1 MLWSFRM
8 GPFRVACIT
17 VHLRAS
23 SWLGSRQRAIE
34 FYPFFPSIYLSVY
47 PSTYLSFFQSLL
59 YIYIYINYIHFFLN
73 FFCFYFFFFLS
84 FLSWFLCVCVVGR
97 IFSLH
102 PFFFSGF
109 GYNRL
114 ARTHTQTKI
123 GVSYLPY
130 KDATSRRYVQKI
142 SLYLNII
149 YISIYI

>member
-1 MLWSFRM
+1 M
-8 GPFRVACIT
+8 
-17 VHLRAS
+17 
-23 SWLGSRQRAIE
+23 
-34 FYPFFPSIYLSVY
+34 
-47 PSTYLSFFQSLL
+47 
-59 YIYIYINYIHFFLN
+59 
-73 FFCFYFFFFLS
+73 
-84 FLSWFLCVCVVGR
+84 CVVGR

-149 YISIYI
+149 YISIYIYIYIYRERERERETQREVKNHEAMKQE